1 MGNDLQRY
9 YEELRKR
16 LSIRANHIL
25 YFAGFEEAAD
35 VLSRLTDKNKILLL
49 RNCGYKTME
58 EIQEMVCRLREYNS
72 SLNEI
77 SENKEYIQSQVTIQE
92 LPLSEAQ
99 LIQSQYEKLLN
110 CLSVRTQNI
119 AKAHGFLQWKNFEP
133 YLNSTEEVFLSFNK
147 CGKKSAQEL
156 LMLASELQKILY
168 EVCNLKKSNAS
179 LNKTNEDELED
190 IQRQKDIQE
199 LPYSE
204 INFIQSQYEQLLN
217 HLSVRTRSIVKNLG
231 FIQWRDFEPYLNSTE
246 EEFLIY
252 KDCGKRSAQ
261 ELLTLASELQ
271 KIIRVSISRASYRID
286 VNLPFMDTIPFDAIE
301 EGFLFYFHKK
311 CYHWPM
317 LFLSLKCAK
326 SVFSEQEL
334 MVIDG
339 EKTEMPQELTT
350 ISNYRLQ
357 QIVDKTLKK
366 IRNNPVLKKLR
377 YHPDWKYY
385 GINNIPPFC
394 DSLNRYSNFDRKV
407 EMENGVLCDY
417 ISEQQ
422 LTEYLQDSHTLGTY
436 CSINKTFLF
445 QLFGLTCYY
454 VNMEK
459 KRIYPYYSFQQNVHF
474 SFYIDI
480 KYTSYRYN
488 RALSEVCRLMKVK
501 TEEDVLIPIGS
512 YFIDNNY
519 YWDDTLS
526 HSDEDKRNLTG
537 ILVELFQRICNAE
550 IQNESLF
557 IKANTMDYS
566 NKLYEILQDAGE
578 RLDKEE
584 LLRQLIQRCQD
595 KGISCS
601 ITDVVQLTPYLTK
614 EPRIVSIGKSG
625 FWGLKE
631 WEEGAGSIR
640 DISIQIVKE
649 ARQPIQINDLIE
661 LVLKNRPDSNEKSI
675 SSIIRQTTTSGKL
688 LLFYDDYIG
697 YPGEK
702 YIVNYIT
709 MPRSFGDWLM
719 AFREFVIKNK
729 RFPYST
735 EDGFEGYLYRW
746 YYRAS
751 QLTELTSDEIL
762 KIDALGKELSNYP
775 HNATEYN
782 FLQKCNLF
790 KKFVES
796 NKRMITKDDDQ
807 ELNKWFYASSQN
819 YSTYN
824 DNRKMYFSQLLQ
836 YVSKVLY

>member
-72 SLNEI
+72 SLNGT
-77 SENKEYIQSQVTIQE
+77 NDNRTDTIQRQMSIQE
-92 LPLSEAQ
+92 LPLSKVQ
-99 LIQSQYEKLLN
+99 FIQRHYEQLLN
-110 CLSVRTQNI
+110 RLSVRTQNI
-119 AKAHGFLQWKNFEP
+119 AKAHGLLQWIQFEP
-133 YLNSTEEVFLSFNK
+133 YLNSTEKDFLQYRN
-147 CGKKSAQEL
+147 CGKKSAQE
-156 LMLASELQKILY
+156 
-168 EVCNLKKSNAS
+168 
-179 LNKTNEDELED
+179 
-190 IQRQKDIQE
+190 
-199 LPYSE
+199 
-204 INFIQSQYEQLLN
+204 F
-217 HLSVRTRSIVKNLG
+217 
-231 FIQWRDFEPYLNSTE
+231 
-246 EEFLIY
+246 
-252 KDCGKRSAQ
+252 
-261 ELLTLASELQ
+261 LTLASELQ
-271 KIIRVSISRASYRID
+271 KIIRESISRASYRID
-286 VNLPFMDTIPFDAIE
+286 DTFPFMDSILFTDVE
-301 EGFLFYFHKK
+301 EGFLSYFHKK
-311 CYHWPM
+311 CNHWPM
-317 LFLSLKCAK
+317 IFLSGKCIQ

-339 EKTEMPQELTT
+339 KESDIPQKMTALSKT
-350 ISNYRLQ
+350 RLQ
-357 QIVDKTLKK
+357 QIIDKALEKIQDNSLLKEL
-366 IRNNPVLKKLR
+366 RN
-377 YHPDWKYY
+377 HPDWKYY
-385 GINNIPPFC
+385 DVNNIPPFC
-394 DSLNRYSNFDRKV
+394 DSLNRYSIFDRKV

-422 LTEYLQDSHTLGTY
+422 STEYLQDNNTLSTY
-436 CSINKTFLF
+436 CPIDKTFLF
-445 QLFGLTCYY
+445 QIFGLTCYY
-454 VNMEK
+454 ANLEE
-459 KRIYPYYSFQQNVHF
+459 KRIYPLYSFQQNVHF
-474 SFYIDI
+474 SFYINI
-480 KYTSYRYN
+480 KYTSFRYN
-488 RALSEVCRLMKVK
+488 RALRKVCSLMRVR
-501 TEEDVLIPIGS
+501 TEEDVLIPIVS

-519 YWDDTLS
+519 YWEDTLS
-526 HSDEDKRNLTG
+526 HSEEDKRNMKG
-537 ILVELFQRICNAE
+537 ILVELFKRICNAE
-550 IQNESLF
+550 IQNESLY
-557 IKANTMDYS
+557 IKANIMDYS
-566 NKLYEILQDAGE
+566 NQLYEILQDAGE
-578 RLDKEE
+578 RLDKGE
-584 LLRQLIQRCQD
+584 LLRQLKLKCQE
-595 KGISCS
+595 KGITCNIS
-601 ITDVVQLTPYLTK
+601 DVVQLTPYLTK
-614 EPRIVSIGKSG
+614 EPRIVSFGKSG

-631 WEEGAGSIR
+631 WEEETGSIR
-640 DISIQIVKE
+640 EISIQIVKK
-649 ARQPIQINDLIE
+649 ARQPIQINDLTK
-661 LVLKNRPDSNEKSI
+661 LVMERRSDSNEKSV
-675 SSIIRQTTTSGKL
+675 SSIIRQTASSGDL
-688 LLFYDDYIG
+688 LLFYDDFIG
-697 YPGEK
+697 YPRK
-702 YIVNYIT
+702 NYIGEYT
-709 MPRSFGDWLM
+709 LMPKTFEDWLM